1 MRLTML
7 FDAGSVKRTP
17 EADSGTGS
25 LTMLFDAG
33 SVKPYTH
40 FRYRCVCLTML
51 FDAGSVKQHVI
62 TTHSLFLHN
71 IFEYNQKKP
80 MYECAFS
87 SFLGS
92 LMIDYYFDVVVPLF
106 PFWLHCIK

>member
-7 FDAGSVKRTP
+7 FDAGSVKLSEFQSRGI
-17 EADSGTGS
+17 A
-25 LTMLFDAG
+25 
-33 SVKPYTH
+33 
-40 FRYRCVCLTML
+40 CLTML

>member
-1 MRLTML
+1 MRLTMLFDAGSAKRESRRRVGRCGLTML
-7 FDAGSVKRTP
+7 FDAGSVKR
-17 EADSGTGS
+17 D
-25 LTMLFDAG
+25 DAA
-33 SVKPYTH
+33 VVTYP
-40 FRYRCVCLTML
+40 RLTML

>member
-7 FDAGSVKRTP
+7 FDAGSVKRNC
-17 EADSGTGS
+17 ALAKAKCG
-25 LTMLFDAG
+25 
-33 SVKPYTH
+33 
-40 FRYRCVCLTML
+40 LTML